1 MSKNINRLIQ
11 KKMDKEKEEA
21 EKKAVLENS
30 TSSVVRDPKMRL
42 HIERAAEVLFKVA
55 KIQRKKL
62 GNPKQQAKLM
72 KQEAEENKEK
82 IGMIFDRNRREILKY
97 IKKN

>member
-1 MSKNINRLIQ
+1 MSKNVNRLIEE
-11 KKMDKEKEEA
+11 KMRKEEDA
-21 EKKAVLENS
+21 KKEVLENS
-30 TSSVVRDPKMRL
+30 SKAIRDPKMRL

-62 GNPKQQAKLM
+62 GDPKQQAKLM